1 MSNTEHCIAY
11 NDKPACHPWVL
22 RRILN
27 TESHEELCTNGLAT
41 INGQIYAV
49 KLLTVIV
56 RFFYFFLQVQRE
68 KEKQIKNAEKCT
80 IATLMDDSIMARY
93 IIMGLL

>member
-1 MSNTEHCIAY
+1 MGSAEDPQHRKPRRALYKRFGDDQWSDLCSEVVDSNST
-11 NDKPACHPWVL
+11 
-22 RRILN
+22 
-27 TESHEELCTNGLAT
+27 
-41 INGQIYAV
+41 
-49 KLLTVIV
+49 
-56 RFFYFFLQVQRE
+56 FFYFFLQVQRE